1 VAVSS
6 NCDEDGSRVQRFAAS
21 FNMFSTT
28 WDALANLHIRLA
40 LSEDLALEN

>member
-1 VAVSS
+1 MVISS

-28 WDALANLHIRLA
+28 RDALVNLHIRLA
-40 LSEDLALEN
+40 LSDDLVLKN